1 MVRLHVKTALGWGA
15 IAILARTHPAAL
27 PYALIPAGGLAL
39 AVPFAMVSSRR
50 EFGRLLMRL
59 GLGRLPEEIAPPP
72 ILRAIASAAID
83 AAPTSSPPLK
93 AGLSECSKACGP

>member
-1 MVRLHVKTALGWGA
+1 MSWH
-15 IAILARTHPAAL
+15 
-27 PYALIPAGGLAL
+27 
-39 AVPFAMVSSRR
+39 

-72 ILRAIASAAID
+72 ILRAIALPALD
-83 AAPTSSPPLK
+83 TAPASPPPK